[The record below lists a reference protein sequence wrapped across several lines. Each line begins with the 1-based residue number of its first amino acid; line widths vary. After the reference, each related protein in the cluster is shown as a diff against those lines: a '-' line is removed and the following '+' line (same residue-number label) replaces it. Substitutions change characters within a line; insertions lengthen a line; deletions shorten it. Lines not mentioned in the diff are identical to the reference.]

1 MRLARKNAGFSVT
14 EMMIAM
20 SIGLLVTASM
30 IAVMSNSLSNTSRLV
45 KMNKLAEDL
54 RTTMQM
60 MSRDVRRSSYTAN
73 AVYCFGNPDCSNL
86 GSVGTAGSVLL
97 PGDVTISESEDCI
110 TFLLDRDQDGDATED
125 DAGGFRRMEIDEIG
139 EIQMWIG
146 DASPDCGADEDDADW
161 VAMTDPDQVD
171 ITGFTV
177 NDDLSYNEV
186 LLADGDGN
194 PLTSQRVRRILMTI
208 QGELI
213 QDDSITRTIET
224 TIKIRNNLWF

>member
-1 MRLARKNAGFSVT
+1 MTFSKSTAGFSLM

-20 SIGLLVTASM
+20 TIGLIASGAM
-30 IAVMSNSLSNTSRLV
+30 IALMSNSLGNTARIV

-54 RTTMQM
+54 RTTAQM

-73 AVYCFGNPDCSNL
+73 AVYCFGNPECSTL

-97 PGDVTISESEDCI
+97 PGDVTISDENDCL
-110 TFLLDRDQDGDATED
+110 TFNMDRDHDGDATED
-125 DAGGFRRMEIDEIG
+125 DAGGFRRVEVDGVGQIET
-139 EIQMWIG
+139 WIG
-146 DASPDCGADEDDADW
+146 DSSPDCGSSDANWAALTDAD
-161 VAMTDPDQVD
+161 QIN

-194 PLTSQRVRRILMTI
+194 PVTSQRVRRILMVV
-208 QGELI
+208 QGELTN
-213 QDDSITRTIET
+213 DDSITRTVET
-224 TIKIRNNLWF
+224 TIKVRNNMWF